1 MYDSKIGHLVS
12 PSGDKYRKVLKT
24 LAPYEADTEGKCLNP
39 QRFPKVI
46 ETGEVV
52 DIQAFINSHL
62 ADTRLENILRSLRS
76 GEREVVTFDPDLP
89 VEDLTSL
96 PKTLSEIRSSQALLN
111 KLLPEVEKLKK
122 ANTQTV
128 DNVSLTA
135 DEIVK
140 LRDFLSKEVK

>member
-12 PSGDKYRKVLKT
+12 PAGDKYRKVLKT

-39 QRFPKVI
+39 QRFPKVVD
-46 ETGEVV
+46 TGEVV
-52 DIQAFINSHL
+52 DIQAFVNSHL
-62 ADTRLENILRSLRS
+62 ADTRLENVLRSLRS
-76 GEREVVTFDPDLP
+76 GDREVVTFDPDLP

-96 PKTLSEIRSSQALLN
+96 PKTLSELRSSQALLN